1 MNNLRGIFLMVA
13 AMAGFALEDMFIK
26 RASVNLPVGQILM
39 ILGAGGG
46 AIFAAL
52 TLRGGTRLW
61 SRALLT
67 GPVLLR
73 NTGEVVGTTG
83 FVLAVALI
91 PISTASAI
99 LQATPLAVTLGA
111 ALFLGEQVGWRRW
124 SAIAVGF
131 AGVLIVIRPGMAGFD
146 PNALF
151 AVLGVIGLS
160 VRDLATRRCPRTVT
174 TMQLSAYGFLLMIP
188 VGAILLVFGDAPRQ
202 PGVPD
207 MLGLGGAMV
216 VGTLAYYALVEAVR
230 IGDVSVVTPFRYSRL
245 VFALIVGVVVFAER
259 PDGVTLLGAG
269 LIIGSGLY
277 TFMRERRLVN
287 AIRAA

>member
-1 MNNLRGIFLMVA
+1 LDNLRGSLLMIL

-26 RASVNLPVGQILM
+26 AATASVPVGQTLM
-39 ILGAGGG
+39 IFGAGGT

-52 TLRGGTRLW
+52 TW
-61 SRALLT
+61 SRGQRILHPAILSR
-67 GPVLLR
+67 PILLR
-73 NTGEVVGTTG
+73 AGSEVVGRLGYTLG
-83 FVLAVALI
+83 IALT
-91 PISTASAI
+91 PLSSASAI

-111 ALFLGEQVGWRRW
+111 ALFLDEKVGWRRW

-131 AGVLIVIRPGMAGFD
+131 VGVLVVIRPGMAGFEPD
-146 PNALF
+146 SLF

-174 TMQLSAYGFLLMIP
+174 TMQLSACGFLLMIP
-188 VGAILLVFGDAPRQ
+188 VGGILLFFGDAPR
-202 PGVPD
+202 PVGRLD

-259 PDGVTLLGAG
+259 PDGLTLVGAG

>member
-26 RASVNLPVGQILM
+26 RASVKLPVGQILM

-46 AIFAAL
+46 ATFATL

-111 ALFLGEQVGWRRW
+111 ALFLDEKVGWRRW

-131 AGVLIVIRPGMAGFD
+131 VGVLVVIRPGMAGFEPD
-146 PNALF
+146 SLF

-188 VGAILLVFGDAPRQ
+188 VGGILLFFGDAPR
-202 PGVPD
+202 PVGRLD

-259 PDGVTLLGAG
+259 PDGLTLVGAG